1 MKWLNYHHLQY
12 FWVVAREGSV
22 SRASEELMVSQPT
35 VSAQIKELEASLG
48 TSLFERVG
56 RGLVLTEAGRMAF
69 NYANE
74 IFSLGRE
81 LLEAIERQPAERPLK
96 LAVGVLDVLPKSVV
110 RLLLEPATQL
120 PQPVRLTCREDK
132 VDRLLA
138 DLAAHRTD
146 MVLSDSPIGTGVQL
160 RGYNHLLGECG
171 VTFFGTAA
179 LAEKH
184 RRGFPKSLDGAP
196 LVLPTEGTALRHELN
211 LWFAAQRIQPVVVA
225 ECDDGAL
232 LTSFGQAGLGIFASP
247 SVVETEVRREHE
259 VRVVGRTTQVK
270 QRFYAISVEEK
281 LKHPAVLAIWEAARR
296 EIFQ

>member
-1 MKWLNYHHLQY
+1 MKWLNYHHLEY
-12 FWVVAREGSV
+12 FWVAAREGSV

-35 VSAQIKELEASLG
+35 VSAQIKELEQSLG
-48 TSLFERVG
+48 TPLFERVG
-56 RGLVLTEAGRMAF
+56 RGLVLTEAGRVAF

-81 LLEAIERQPAERPLK
+81 LLEAIERRPADRPLK

-110 RLLLEPATQL
+110 QLLLEPATQL
-120 PQPVRLTCREDK
+120 AQPIRLTCREDK

-146 MVLSDSPIGTGVQL
+146 IVLSDSPIGSGVQL

-171 VTFFGTAA
+171 VTFLGTVT
-179 LAEKH
+179 LAEKY

-196 LVLPTEGTALRHELN
+196 LVLPTEGTALRHDLN
-211 LWFAAQRIQPVVVA
+211 LWLASQRIHPVVVA
-225 ECDDGAL
+225 ECDDVAL
-232 LTSFGQAGLGIFASP
+232 LTSFGKAGMGIFASP
-247 SVVETEVRREHE
+247 SVVEADVRREHE
-259 VRVVGRTTQVK
+259 VRVVGRTEQVK
-270 QRFYAISVEEK
+270 QQFYAISVEEK